1 MDLHQNRGKDSWCN
15 DGVDYTLLLSID
27 SNDRDTDEDGY
38 IDTEDSCDN
47 TPGTSVTTGKAVLIQ
62 ILMAIQTQNK
72 AGVQIMVQMLSLTNN
87 LSGKIQIMMALAI
100 I

>member
-1 MDLHQNRGKDSWCN
+1 MKTATSTPRIHAIILRAP
-15 DGVDYTLLLSID
+15 LL
-27 SNDRDTDEDGY
+27 
-38 IDTEDSCDN
+38 
-47 TPGTSVTTGKAVLIQ
+47 TTGKAVLIQ

-72 AGVQIMVQMLSLTNN
+72 AGVQIMVLMLSLTNN

>member
-1 MDLHQNRGKDSWCN
+1 MIE
-15 DGVDYTLLLSID
+15 TLTKMATSTQRIHAIILRAPLL
-27 SNDRDTDEDGY
+27 
-38 IDTEDSCDN
+38 
-47 TPGTSVTTGKAVLIQ
+47 TTGKAVLIQ

-87 LSGKIQIMMALAI
+87 LSGKIQIMMALVI